1 MRAETALRPYT
12 SDTATHE
19 AASYMKR
26 HLGSNG
32 CPGSVKAMTRREAL
46 RLASNGFGY
55 LSFAALAAGAAP
67 KPHLAPKPHFAPK
80 ATNVI
85 FLFMPG
91 GVSHMES
98 FDPKPKLA
106 GLDGKPAKLDNYL
119 SGPDRKWLRCLW
131 EFKQY
136 GQCGAPVSELFPH
149 TAKWVDDLA
158 IVRSMKSE
166 FPLHARGNVFLHT
179 GRNFGG
185 FPSLG
190 SWVNYGLGSENQ
202 NLPGYVLLRDASIPP
217 GGIENFSNGFLP
229 GTYQAT
235 HVRDQGPPVSNIAPA
250 DEDKR
255 VQRAKLDALLQ
266 QDRGFLGRTGDAGVV
281 ESAISN
287 YELAYRM
294 QSLVPDVLDLA
305 KETEATKKLY
315 GLDSE
320 DKPKR
325 LYGLQCLRAR
335 RLVES
340 GVRFVEVTCPNL
352 FGMNGTWD
360 QHTSLKKDHEK
371 NAFVTDQAIAALIE
385 DLKSRGLFD
394 RTLLVWSGEFGR
406 TPDTGNGD
414 GRDHHPF
421 CFTIWMA
428 GGGVKGGVT
437 YGETDELGDQVASHP
452 VTIHDLHATILH
464 LLGLDHEKLTYNFGG
479 REQRLTDVHGRVVRE
494 ILA

>member
-1 MRAETALRPYT
+1 
-12 SDTATHE
+12 
-19 AASYMKR
+19 MKHR
-26 HLGSNG
+26 IPSNAG
-32 CPGSVKAMTRREAL
+32 CPGSVRAMTRRDAL

-55 LSFAALAAGAAP
+55 LSFSALATEEAAADGR
-67 KPHLAPKPHFAPK
+67 LLQPHFSPK

-106 GLDGKPAKLDNYL
+106 ELDGKPAKLDNYL
-119 SGPDRKWLRCLW
+119 AGPDRKWLRCLW

-149 TAKWVDDLA
+149 TARWVDDLA

-190 SWVNYGLGSENQ
+190 SWVNYGLGSRNR

-229 GTYQAT
+229 ATHQAT
-235 HVRDQGPPVSNIAPA
+235 HILDEGPPMDNIAPA
-250 DEDKR
+250 DQDRR
-255 VQRAKLDALLQ
+255 VQRAKLDALLR
-266 QDRGFLGRTGDAGVV
+266 QDRDFQQSTSGDTV
-281 ESAISN
+281 ESAIAN
-287 YELAYRM
+287 YEMAYRM
-294 QSLVPDVLDLA
+294 QSLVPDVLDLSR
-305 KETEATKKLY
+305 ESEATKRLY
-315 GLDSE
+315 GLDAE

-335 RLVES
+335 KLVEA

-360 QHTSLKKDHEK
+360 QHSNLKKDHEK
-371 NAFVTDQAIAALIE
+371 NAFVTDQAIAGLIQ
-385 DLKSRGLFD
+385 DLKSRGLFEQ
-394 RTLLVWSGEFGR
+394 TLLVWSGEFGR

-437 YGETDELGDQVASHP
+437 YGETDELGDQVAADP

-464 LLGLDHEKLTYNFGG
+464 LLGLDHEKLVYRFGG

>member
-1 MRAETALRPYT
+1 
-12 SDTATHE
+12 
-19 AASYMKR
+19 MKHR
-26 HLGSNG
+26 IPSNAG
-32 CPGSVKAMTRREAL
+32 CPGSVRAMTRRDAL

-55 LSFAALAAGAAP
+55 LSFSALAATEARADSR
-67 KPHLAPKPHFAPK
+67 LLQPHFRPK

-106 GLDGKPAKLDNYL
+106 ELDGRPAKLDNYL
-119 SGPDRKWLRCLW
+119 AGPDRKWLRCLW

-149 TAKWVDDLA
+149 TARWVDDLA

-190 SWVNYGLGSENQ
+190 SWVNYGLGSRNN

-229 GTYQAT
+229 ATHQAT
-235 HVRDQGPPVSNIAPA
+235 HILDEGPPMDNIAPA
-250 DEDKR
+250 DQDRR

-266 QDRGFLGRTGDAGVV
+266 QDRDFRQSTSGDTV
-281 ESAISN
+281 ESAIAN
-287 YELAYRM
+287 YEMAYRM
-294 QSLVPDVLDLA
+294 QSLVPDVLDLSR
-305 KETEATKKLY
+305 ESEATKRLY

-335 RLVES
+335 KLVEA

-360 QHTSLKKDHEK
+360 QHSNLKKDHEK
-371 NAFVTDQAIAALIE
+371 NAFVTDQAIAGLIQ
-385 DLKSRGLFD
+385 DLKSRGLFEQ
-394 RTLLVWSGEFGR
+394 TLLVWSGEFGR

-437 YGETDELGDQVASHP
+437 YGETDELGDQVAADP

-464 LLGLDHEKLTYNFGG
+464 LLGLDHEKLVYRFGG

-494 ILA
+494 ILT

>member
-1 MRAETALRPYT
+1 MSLCPGRQSAITRRQALR
-12 SDTATHE
+12 
-19 AASYMKR
+19 M
-26 HLGSNG
+26 
-32 CPGSVKAMTRREAL
+32 
-46 RLASNGFGY
+46 ASNGFGY
-55 LSFAALAAGAAP
+55 TALSALLAAETHF
-67 KPHLAPKPHFAPK
+67 KPRAKRVL
-80 ATNVI
+80 

-106 GLDGKPAKLDNYL
+106 ELDGKPAKLENYVA
-119 SGPDRKWLRCLW
+119 GPNRKWLRPLW
-131 EFKQY
+131 QFKQY
-136 GQCGAPVSELFPH
+136 GQCGAPVSELFPY
-149 TAKWVDDLA
+149 TAEQVDDLA

-166 FPLHARGNVFLHT
+166 FPLHARGNIFLHT
-179 GRNFGG
+179 GRNIGG

-190 SWVNYGLGSENQ
+190 SWITYGLGSQNK

-217 GGIENFSNGFLP
+217 GGIENYSNGFLP
-229 GTYQAT
+229 ASHQAT
-235 HVRDQGPPVSNIAPA
+235 MIRDEGVPVDNITPA
-250 DEDKR
+250 DKGAG

-266 QDRGFLGRTGDAGVV
+266 QDRQFLQANGGADAI
-281 ESAISN
+281 ESSIAN
-287 YELAYRM
+287 YEMAYRM

-305 KETEATKKLY
+305 KESESTKRLY

-335 RLVES
+335 RLLEA

-360 QHTSLKKDHEK
+360 QHSNLKKEHER
-371 NAFVTDQAIAALIE
+371 NAFVTDQAVAALIR
-385 DLKSRGLFD
+385 DLKQRGMFED
-394 RTLLVWSGEFGR
+394 TLIIWAGEFGR

-414 GRDHHPF
+414 GRDHHPD

-428 GGGVKGGVT
+428 GGGTKGGVT
-437 YGETDELGDQVASHP
+437 YGETDELGNQIARDT

-464 LLGLDHEKLTYNFGG
+464 LLGLDHERLTYRYGG
-479 REQRLTDVHGRVVRE
+479 RMQRLTDVHGQVVR
-494 ILA
+494 AVVA